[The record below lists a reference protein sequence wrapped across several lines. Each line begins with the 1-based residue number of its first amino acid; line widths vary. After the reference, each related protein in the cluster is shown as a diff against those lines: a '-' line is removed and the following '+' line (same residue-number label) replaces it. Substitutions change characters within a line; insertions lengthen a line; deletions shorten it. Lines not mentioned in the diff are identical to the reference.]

1 MYTISSFEV
10 IKNIEGFLTD
20 FVDLLNLRQLVALL
34 FDILF
39 NSNGL
44 ELKCTLKELQFEPNR
59 SPLRRV
65 V

>member
-1 MYTISSFEV
+1 MYTISGFEV

-34 FDILF
+34 FDVLF

-44 ELKCTLKELQFEPNR
+44 ELKCTLKKLQFEPNR
-59 SPLRRV
+59 SRLRRV